1 MNAQNSE
8 KMGLN
13 MIQVINALKT
23 GVVTLTLMLCFVQ
36 VHANTVTGSSIIG
49 DSEDAQELERT
60 WLKGA
65 LMLPKDLSNQLGIPA
80 GEITRIDKV
89 VDRLP
94 TLKFSEPMP
103 LVLMVH
109 GCFGIGQEQI
119 EQAKM
124 LTARGYVAF
133 MPSYYGRLK
142 AIQLCSGNAAG
153 EVQFHRVTP
162 QRVLLRLDEVD
173 YALSKARAL
182 PFVHPHRTLVSGHSM
197 GGITIGNMK
206 RTDITGY
213 VISGWGCN
221 PALSKRPPKEIPL
234 LAMRFRDDPW
244 LNDNYQ
250 CDGGIFTGRDK
261 ENTISMVLDGQRTH
275 EVIHDPRAVSAFL
288 DFARRVVGF
297 PDPMASK

>member
-1 MNAQNSE
+1 MVNA
-8 KMGLN
+8 
-13 MIQVINALKT
+13 VKT
-23 GVVTLTLMLCFVQ
+23 GVVVLTLMLIWPLA
-36 VHANTVTGSSIIG
+36 HANTSSVNSASGSS
-49 DSEDAQELERT
+49 EEAQELERT

-65 LMLPKDLSNQLGIPA
+65 LMLPKDLSDQLGIPA

-94 TLKFSEPMP
+94 TLKFSQPMP
-103 LVLMVH
+103 LALMVH

-142 AIQLCSGNAAG
+142 AIQLCGGNAAG
-153 EVQFHRVTP
+153 EIQFHRVPP
-162 QRVLLRLDEVD
+162 QRVQLRLDEVD
-173 YALSKARAL
+173 FALGKARAL
-182 PFVHPHRTLVSGHSM
+182 PFVRPDRTLVSGHSM

-206 RTDITGY
+206 RTDVTGY

-221 PALSKRPPKEIPL
+221 PAASRRPPKEVPL

-244 LNDNYQ
+244 LNDNFQ
-250 CDGGIFTGRDK
+250 CDAGLFTGRDK
-261 ENTISMVLDGQRTH
+261 ENTISLVFDGQRTH

-288 DFARRVVGF
+288 EFVGRVVGF
-297 PDPMASK
+297 PDFAVTR